1 MCGIAGI
8 IGLHSEAQI
17 DPGIGIAMTDVLRHR
32 GPDGSGYLLSVW
44 NPPTDWGRNSIRDGN
59 RLFLHRHYPTPF
71 FFGHRRLSIIDLSSQ
86 ASQPMEDA
94 DHLHWIVFNGEI
106 FNHRE
111 IRLELQGLGFHF
123 KTDHSDTEVILNAYK
138 AWGFKCLERFRGM
151 FAFVLY
157 DVRMDRFWVV
167 RDRMGIKPLFFTS
180 HEGCFLFA
188 SEIKALLRFPGLKR
202 EMDGQALSD
211 FLSLQ
216 SVPAPRTFFKGISK
230 LQPGHYLT
238 IESGKISEPH
248 AYWNPLKIP
257 KSSEDASAAR
267 ENLRTIFSESVNLR
281 READVPYGSLLSG
294 GLDSSITL
302 ATLAKLVEQPPKTF
316 TVGFPE
322 SDQYTNEFSYAREM
336 SELFLSE
343 HHEIMLGPEDFE
355 VFFDE
360 LAWVMDEPMADT
372 ANIPIYHISRLA
384 KSKGVTIL
392 MGGEGSDEIFI
403 GYVLWKHHHNFLRLA
418 GKKRRMWRLKILD
431 FLVNLPVVK
440 KKRPFYALWSKR
452 LLNNQPSFWGGTD
465 NWDEDEKQ
473 QHFQSAFKEKH
484 RIASTYQ
491 SIRPIHQRFVA
502 SGRTS
507 ALDFMTYLDLT
518 VRLPELLLAR
528 LDRMTMAASVEG
540 RVPFLDHHLVEFAF
554 SLNNKLKLKSGIEKA
569 ILKHAY
575 EGQLPKHIVYRKKD
589 GFTIPLKQVFSG
601 KLWEKAKIIIHEFNK
616 QENVFDPSFL
626 DDLFAREAHQQ
637 ILFLYGIARWWE
649 CYIKPES
656 LDLVAPSLYSVKQ
669 EAGKVP
675 PQT

>member
-8 IGLHSEAQI
+8 IGLNRDVQI
-17 DPGIGIAMTDVLRHR
+17 DPEIGVVMTDALQHR
-32 GPDGSGYLLSVW
+32 GPDGSGYLLSSAQPRANW
-44 NPPTDWGRNSIRDGN
+44 ERNTEQNDQ
-59 RLFLHRHYPTPF
+59 RLFLERHYPTPF
-71 FFGHRRLSIIDLSSQ
+71 FFGHRRLSIIDLSNQ

-94 DHLHWIVFNGEI
+94 DHQHWIVFNGEI

-111 IRLELQGLGFHF
+111 IRLELEGLGFHF

-138 AWGFKCLERFRGM
+138 AWGFQCLERFRGM

-157 DVRMDRFWVV
+157 DIRMDRFWVV
-167 RDRMGIKPLFFTS
+167 RDRMGIKPLFFS
-180 HEGCFLFA
+180 QQKDCFLFA
-188 SEIKALLRFPGLKR
+188 SEIKSLLRFPGLRR

-216 SVPAPRTFFKGISK
+216 SVPAPRTFFKGIHK
-230 LQPGHYLT
+230 LQPGHYLI
-238 IESGKISEPH
+238 IERGKISEPH
-248 AYWNPLKIP
+248 LYWNPLKVP
-257 KSSEDASAAR
+257 KTSEDASAAR
-267 ENLRTIFSESVNLR
+267 ENLRTLFSESVDLR

-302 ATLAKLVEQPPKTF
+302 ATLSKLIDQPPKTF

-322 SDQYTNEFSYAREM
+322 SEQYTNEFAYAREM
-336 SELFLSE
+336 AAMFQSE
-343 HHEIMLGPEDFE
+343 HHEIMLGPDDFE
-355 VFFDE
+355 SFFDE
-360 LAWVMDEPMADT
+360 LAWLMDEPMADS
-372 ANIPIYHISRLA
+372 ANIPIYHIARLA

-392 MGGEGSDEIFI
+392 MGGEGSDEILI

-418 GKKRRMWRLKILD
+418 GRKKRIWRIKVLD
-431 FLVNLPVVK
+431 YLVNLPLVK
-440 KKRPFYALWSKR
+440 KRRPFYALWSKR

-465 NWDEDEKQ
+465 NWEEEEKQ
-473 QHFQSAFKEKH
+473 KQFQESFKEKH
-484 RIASTYQ
+484 GIASTFQ
-491 SIRPIHQRFVA
+491 SIKPIHQRFIA

-507 ALDFMTYLDLT
+507 ALDFMTFLDLT

-569 ILKHAY
+569 ILKQAY
-575 EGQLPKHIVYRKKD
+575 EGQLPKHIIYRKKD

-601 KLWEKAKIIIHEFNK
+601 KLFNKAKDIIFEFNQIEK
-616 QENVFDPSFL
+616 VFTESYL
-626 DDLFAREAHQQ
+626 EQIFAQKAYQQ

-656 LDLVAPSLYSVKQ
+656 LNFP
-669 EAGKVP
+669 EAMVYNFKRKKAEP
-675 PQT
+675 TLK